1 MKTDSLR
8 DLAAR
13 FENDQAYFTIAAEF
27 EADRLRRAQVE
38 QRARAL
44 GMVASQIRGEIRLRE
59 APDVRPA
66 GDAGRFESY
75 LEHVLQGYPGT
86 W

>member
-1 MKTDSLR
+1 MNTDSLR

-27 EADRLRRAQVE
+27 EADRLRRAQIE
-38 QRARAL
+38 QRASAF

-59 APDVRPA
+59 AAGVRPT
-66 GDAGRFESY
+66 GDAGQFETY
-75 LEHVLQGYPGT
+75 LEHVLTDYPGT